1 MNAIFDSPQAAC
13 NAMNV
18 LLDKPVPLPG
28 MRVRLMHK
36 DSRTHDRAVFMNSY
50 TENFG
55 CLYSF
60 RTKQKFFWNIKKKD
74 SKHSEEHRTVVPRK
88 SNYELMKKLM
98 KVASPIKSYP
108 YLERKHLTEYKRY
121 PLFELDC
128 KYVEKLYNK
137 KFMMNF
143 RGEKFILVPM
153 QDKYGKI
160 QTAQLINET
169 GIKRFLRGSTKNYF
183 FSTEDLIDA
192 KVIGIAEGVATA
204 LSIAQVE
211 GFPVVATMSC
221 SQFCNIVPIIKKD
234 HPKAKLIVLS
244 DVGNGEQEAKRV
256 ALENSI
262 RSVSPRFTK
271 EDIEDFESK
280 TNQIPTDFNDYY
292 ILNGDL

>member
-1 MNAIFDSPQAAC
+1 MNEIFDSPQAAC
-13 NAMNV
+13 DAMNV
-18 LLDKPVPLPG
+18 LLDKPIPPPG

-36 DSRTHDRAVFMNSY
+36 DSRTHDRAVYMNSY

-60 RTKQKFFWNIKKKD
+60 RTKQKFFWNIEKGD
-74 SKHSEEHRTVVPRK
+74 SKHSEEHRSVVPRK
-88 SNYELMKKLM
+88 SNYELMKKLL
-98 KVASPIKSYP
+98 KVARPIKSHP

-121 PLFELDC
+121 PLFELDRQ
-128 KYVEKLYNK
+128 YVEKLYNK
-137 KFMMNF
+137 KFMKNF
-143 RGEKFILVPM
+143 HGEKFILVPM

-169 GIKRFLRGSTKNYF
+169 GVKRFLRGSTKNYF
-183 FSTEDLIDA
+183 FSTGDLINE

-211 GFPVVATMSC
+211 GFPVIATMSC

-234 HPKAKLIVLS
+234 HPKTKLIVLS

-262 RSVSPRFTK
+262 RFVSPVFTK
-271 EDIEDFESK
+271 EDIENFVSK
-280 TNQIPTDFNDYY
+280 TNQNPTDFNDYY

>member
-1 MNAIFDSPQAAC
+1 MNEIFDSPQEAC
-13 NAMNV
+13 DAMNV
-18 LLDKPVPLPG
+18 LLDKPVPPPG

-36 DSRTHDRAVFMNSY
+36 DSRTHDRSVYMNSY

-60 RTKQKFFWNIKKKD
+60 RTQQKFFWNLKKEH
-74 SKHSEEHRTVVPRK
+74 SKLSQENRTVLARK

-98 KVASPIKSYP
+98 KVASPIKSHP
-108 YLERKHLTEYKRY
+108 YLERKHLTQYKCY
-121 PLFELDC
+121 PLFELDRQ
-128 KYVEKLYNK
+128 YVEKLYNQ

-143 RGEKFILVPM
+143 QGEKFILVPM

-160 QTAQLINET
+160 QTAQLINEN
-169 GIKRFLRGSTKNYF
+169 GDKRFLQGSTKNYF
-183 FSTEDLIDA
+183 FSTGDLTNA
-192 KVIGIAEGVATA
+192 KVIGIAEGAATA

-211 GFPVVATMSC
+211 GFPVVAAMSC
-221 SQFCNIVPIIKKD
+221 SQFCNIVPVIKKI

-256 ALENSI
+256 ALVNYVRSI
-262 RSVSPRFTK
+262 SPCFSK
-271 EDIEDFESK
+271 EDIENFEYQ
-280 TNQIPTDFNDYY
+280 TNKKPTDFNDYY

>member
-13 NAMNV
+13 DAMNV
-18 LLDKPVPLPG
+18 LLDKPVPPPG

-36 DSRTHDRAVFMNSY
+36 DSRTHDRSVCMNSY

-60 RTKQKFFWNIKKKD
+60 RTQQKFFWNLKKED
-74 SKHSEEHRTVVPRK
+74 AKHGQEHRSVLPRK

-98 KVASPIKSYP
+98 KVASPLMSHP
-108 YLERKHLTEYKRY
+108 YLERKHLTQYKCY
-121 PLFELDC
+121 PLFEIDRQFI
-128 KYVEKLYNK
+128 EKLYSQ

-143 RGEKFILVPM
+143 QGEKFILVPM

-160 QTAQLINET
+160 QTAQLINEN
-169 GIKRFLRGSTKNYF
+169 GDKRFLQGSTKNYF
-183 FSTEDLIDA
+183 FSTGDLINA
-192 KVIGIAEGVATA
+192 KIIGIAEGVATA

-211 GFPVVATMSC
+211 GFPVVAAMSC
-221 SQFCNIVPIIKKD
+221 SQFYNIVPIIKKD

-244 DVGNGEQEAKRV
+244 DAGNGEQEAKNI

-262 RSVSPRFTK
+262 RSVSPHFTK
-271 EDIEDFESK
+271 EDIENFKSK
-280 TNQIPTDFNDYY
+280 TNQNPTDFNDYY